1 MSQIKIMESDM
12 PKTPTPRG
20 PETPFEP
27 AGLNQVRQQRE
38 RGFYDRETIFPILDA
53 GLIAHVSFVDEGRPT
68 VIPMVYGRDSDRIFI
83 HGHRKSRTISRE
95 EGEPVCL
102 SVTHVDGIVVA
113 RSIFE
118 SAMNYRSVVIHGTAH
133 TITDEAERLEALRHT
148 SEHIFPGRWDEVRA
162 PYEKELKGTGIFE
175 VRIDAASAKIR
186 QAPVADDYPNPDPR
200 IWAGIV
206 PVATG
211 FGAAIPDKTVEPGLP
226 LPASLS
232 RIAR

>member
-1 MSQIKIMESDM
+1 M
-12 PKTPTPRG
+12 PRSTRQYLPAQ
-20 PETPFEP
+20 PFEP
-27 AGLNQVRQQRE
+27 AHINQVRQLRD
-38 RGFYDRETIFPILDA
+38 RGSYDRETILPILDA
-53 GLIAHVSFVDEGRPT
+53 GLIAHVSLVDEGRPT
-68 VIPMVYGRDSDRIFI
+68 VIPMVYGRDGDRIFI

-102 SVTHVDGIVVA
+102 SVTHVDGVVLA

-133 TITDEAERLEALRHT
+133 TLTDDAERLAALRCT

-162 PYEKELKGTGIFE
+162 PFEKELKGTGIFE
-175 VRIDAASAKIR
+175 IRIEAASAKIR
-186 QAPVADDYPNPDPR
+186 QAPVADDYPDPDPK

-206 PVATG
+206 PVAMG
-211 FGAAIPDKTVEPGLP
+211 FGVAIPDKTVEPGLS
-226 LPASLS
+226 LPHSLK